1 MTKQLKYKYVWF
13 VHYTWSDGARL
24 ASGNFYRSNN
34 CKNMTKTLLDVIT
47 HGISKSQ
54 NIDRSWIV
62 ITNFIRLD
70 NCKNFF
76 SEEIEND

>member
-1 MTKQLKYKYVWF
+1 MTKKLKYKYVWF
-13 VHYTWSDGARL
+13 VHYTWNSETQR
-24 ASGNFYRSNN
+24 ASGNFYRPNN
-34 CKNMTKTLLDVIT
+34 CKNMTKTLLDI
-47 HGISKSQ
+47 IADSIAKNQ
-54 NIDRSWIV
+54 NVDRSWVV